1 MSGHLPHTLVTPSRH
16 PVDITET
23 ETETD
28 TEIETETKTERGE
41 CERGEENGS
50 ARKRI

>member
-1 MSGHLPHTLVTPSRH
+1 MMGHPPHTLSPPSLH
-16 PVDITET
+16 PVDIT

-41 CERGEENGS
+41 CERGEEM
-50 ARKRI
+50 ALEERVLK